1 FRGPAF
7 RVDDPSMAALDML
20 YDLWFGETSDLY
32 RELVEVDQVVDRLY
46 PWVLPTEDPSL
57 ATVLAR
63 VKDYANLLPVRDRIL
78 SILARARSEE
88 VPTDRLR
95 DAQAYARY
103 SLLRSF
109 DNSEAIAS
117 NLARFVRFDRST
129 RALEALFEQYEALT
143 PKALL
148 EAGQRFIR
156 DDALVLTTL
165 SEEPQPAEEEG
176 PPSLKTLFTKP
187 ALLDESS
194 MVVASSPTPQLLMKV
209 QFLVGSADDP
219 EGKEGLAAM
228 AAMMIAEGGSI
239 EMRADKI
246 TKALLPMAG
255 SHSAQVDLEMTT
267 FTWIVHA
274 DNFDRFAEIVLG
286 QLLSPGYRGDDFDR
300 IKDQQRNA
308 LVQDLRSNN
317 DEEFGKEVLQ
327 SIVFAGTPY
336 GHPTLGTGSGINSI
350 ALADIREFVEANFT
364 QARLVLG
371 LSGSFPDGAVDRL
384 RAELARLPG
393 GDSPSPVTAPVGAQP
408 AALEV
413 EIVEKDTRSVAFSFG
428 HPIDVLRDHPDF
440 PALWLARATL
450 GDHRAFGGRLFLRI
464 REVRGINYGD
474 YAYIEAFPGGMYRF
488 FPQPNRARRAQ
499 LFEVWI
505 RPVQPEQAVFAL
517 KLALHEVEKFIE
529 GGLDD
534 DEFERVHGYLL
545 KNIYVMLQSQDAQLG
560 YDLDGRWFG
569 TGEFTAWMRKSLE
582 GLTRKRVNEA
592 IRRHLS
598 AERLTVAV
606 ITGDA
611 KGLKEQL
618 LDSADAVMNYDAPR
632 DESLLAE
639 DKIVGA
645 RPLGLTPERI
655 RIRS

>member
-1 FRGPAF
+1 
-7 RVDDPSMAALDML
+7 
-20 YDLWFGETSDLY
+20 
-32 RELVEVDQVVDRLY
+32 
-46 PWVLPTEDPSL
+46 
-57 ATVLAR
+57 
-63 VKDYANLLPVRDRIL
+63 
-78 SILARARSEE
+78 
-88 VPTDRLR
+88 
-95 DAQAYARY
+95 
-103 SLLRSF
+103 
-109 DNSEAIAS
+109 
-117 NLARFVRFDRST
+117 VRFDRST

-336 GHPTLGTGSGINSI
+336 GHPTLGTVSGINSI

-413 EIVEKDTRSVAFSFG
+413 EIVEKDTRS
-428 HPIDVLRDHPDF
+428 
-440 PALWLARATL
+440 
-450 GDHRAFGGRLFLRI
+450 GDI
-464 REVRGINYGD
+464 
-474 YAYIEAFPGGMYRF
+474 
-488 FPQPNRARRAQ
+488 
-499 LFEVWI
+499 
-505 RPVQPEQAVFAL
+505 
-517 KLALHEVEKFIE
+517 
-529 GGLDD
+529 
-534 DEFERVHGYLL
+534 
-545 KNIYVMLQSQDAQLG
+545 
-560 YDLDGRWFG
+560 
-569 TGEFTAWMRKSLE
+569 
-582 GLTRKRVNEA
+582 
-592 IRRHLS
+592 
-598 AERLTVAV
+598 
-606 ITGDA
+606 
-611 KGLKEQL
+611 
-618 LDSADAVMNYDAPR
+618 
-632 DESLLAE
+632 
-639 DKIVGA
+639 
-645 RPLGLTPERI
+645 
-655 RIRS
+655 